1 MMPLRFVWLVST
13 KSIDRP
19 DGEARRD
26 IEASDIIGFVLAVGR
41 RVQVRQNHGQREECL
56 KEEERDLEKKADL
69 EKKVDLKEEGRPKE
83 KEGEN
88 SREEQGKT

>member
-26 IEASDIIGFVLAVGR
+26 IEASDIVGFDLVVGR
-41 RVQVRQNHGQREECL
+41 RVQVRQSHGQREECL
-56 KEEERDLEKKADL
+56 KEEGDVEKKADV
-69 EKKVDLKEEGRPKE
+69 EKKVDLKEEGRPNE